1 MRSKCFTLRVAKDPV
16 HPFLHQLGQNVRVEQ
31 VAGHHSA
38 SSARRPPS
46 PSPQNPWL
54 VPSPRRYDLL
64 HDLENRVVLV
74 EPSDTRERGFLLFR
88 VDGDELRDG
97 LSRRVMTTVSP
108 P

>member
-1 MRSKCFTLRVAKDPV
+1 
-16 HPFLHQLGQNVRVEQ
+16 
-31 VAGHHSA
+31 
-38 SSARRPPS
+38 
-46 PSPQNPWL
+46 

-64 HDLENRVVLV
+64 HDLESRVVLV